1 MIASEAWQGI
11 SISPLLA
18 GDFLSGGGRLGSAIR
33 AFDWA
38 STPLG
43 PCDAWPPSLKSI
55 SHLVVTSKQPM
66 CFWWGPHLTKI
77 YNDAYVPILGARA
90 DRALGRPFK
99 DVWPDVWPDVLP
111 LVRRALA
118 GEGTWNEDMP
128 LLMTRNGYSE
138 QTYWT
143 FSYSPLCDDAGR
155 IAGLLNIVTETTGA
169 VNGRATQAR
178 HAAASDTRFAGAQRH
193 IAAQRV
199 LEEEQHVLQRELS
212 HRMKNTLAMVQAIV
226 SQSLRHAESLQQA
239 SDTIAGRLMVLSRA
253 QDILTATDWISAEV
267 EAVVE
272 HAVAPHR
279 DEDARFTIAGPPAR
293 MSARQALGLSLAV
306 HELATNA
313 AKYGALSNDSG
324 SVSIGWTVNEAKDF
338 RFVWHEAG
346 GPAVAPPGHSGF
358 GSRLTQR
365 IVAEYFSGRARIDY
379 DTAGVVFTLE
389 GRLAADEAMEEAGTL
404 PNRAR

>member
-1 MIASEAWQGI
+1 MIAAEAWEGL
-11 SISPLLA
+11 SSAPSPS
-18 GDFLSGGGRLGSAIR
+18 GDFLAGGGALGAAIR

-43 PCDAWPPSLKSI
+43 PLETWPRSLKTI

-66 CFWWGPHLTKI
+66 CFWWGPKLTEL
-77 YNDAYVPILGARA
+77 YNDAFVPMLGARA

-99 DVWPDVWPDVLP
+99 EVWPDVWPDVLP

-118 GEGTWNEDMP
+118 GEGTWSEDLP
-128 LLMTRNGYSE
+128 LMMTRNGYPE

-143 FSYSPLCDDAGR
+143 FSYSPLQDDDGR

-169 VNGRATQAR
+169 VNGRAKRVLTDAAR
-178 HAAASDTRFAGAQRH
+178 DSSFAGAQRH
-193 IAAQRV
+193 IAAHHV
-199 LEEEQHVLQRELS
+199 EEAEQHVLQRELS

-226 SQSLRHAESLQQA
+226 SQSLRHAENLQQA
-239 SDTIAGRLMVLSRA
+239 SDTIAGRLIALSHA
-253 QDILTATDWISAEV
+253 QDILTATNWISAEV
-267 EAVVE
+267 EAVVD

-279 DEDARFTIAGPPAR
+279 DADGRFTIAGPPAR
-293 MSARQALGLSLAV
+293 MSARQSLGLSLAV

-313 AKYGALSNDSG
+313 AKYGALSTDGG

-338 RFVWHEAG
+338 RFVWREAG
-346 GPAVAPPGHSGF
+346 GPPVAPPVHKGF

-365 IVAEYFSGRARIDY
+365 IVAEYFAGRAHIEY
-379 DTAGVVFTLE
+379 DATGVVFTLE
-389 GRLAADEAMEEAGTL
+389 GRLPVDETAEETATL
-404 PNRAR
+404 SSRAR